1 MPLNPPGKITTRT
14 SRRDAVLRLLEGEGV
29 AVVAKDAGA
38 APEEVLRWKNLF
50 VRAGSVALAAES
62 GMPASAVSVMTDA
75 GVGDDEPALDWGWEE
90 QQLGWMVTQLS
101 ELLSEEEPR
110 RRL

>member
-1 MPLNPPGKITTRT
+1 MPLNPPEKIARRA

-29 AVVAKDAGA
+29 AVVAKDVGA
-38 APEEVLRWKNLF
+38 APEELLRWKNVF
-50 VRAGSVALAAES
+50 VRAGSAALAAES
-62 GMPASAVSVMTDA
+62 GVRASTGSIVTDTA
-75 GVGDDEPALDWGWEE
+75 VGDDEPALDWGWEE

-101 ELLSEEEPR
+101 EMLSEEETQ